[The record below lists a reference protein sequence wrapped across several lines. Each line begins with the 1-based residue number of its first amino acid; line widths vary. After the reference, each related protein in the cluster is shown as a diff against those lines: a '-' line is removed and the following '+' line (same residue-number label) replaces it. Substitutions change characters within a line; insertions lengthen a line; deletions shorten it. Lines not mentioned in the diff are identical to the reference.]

1 MSINAVGPYQNVAAI
16 RTGAVARPQVAPAP
30 TQSYSALPTPAVAP
44 SGGAA
49 ATGGGLSLGRLAAW
63 AGGAFGGFKLWGML
77 ARTSPQGWVLGGVLA
92 GGAFVGN
99 KLYNM
104 LTGQAP
110 SGGGL
115 GGGNTMKYASWA
127 GGAFGAWKLLGQS
140 MRGWPLAGVIA
151 GGAFAGGWLYHK
163 LTGR

>member
-1 MSINAVGPYQNVAAI
+1 MSSNAVGSYQNVVAL
-16 RTGAVARPQVAPAP
+16 RTGVQRPAVNAAPAAAPAVANVAPA
-30 TQSYSALPTPAVAP
+30 
-44 SGGAA
+44 GGAYPSA
-49 ATGGGLSLGRLAAW
+49 STGGGLSVGRLLSW
-63 AGGAFGGFKLWGML
+63 AGGAFGGFRLWGML
-77 ARTSPQGWVLGGVLA
+77 AKTSPQGWVLGGVLA

-104 LTGQAP
+104 LTGQQ
-110 SGGGL
+110 STSTL

-151 GGAFAGGWLYHK
+151 GGALAGGWLYNK